1 MTRSRADE
9 AEALFKKGFS
19 CSQAVLAV
27 FAGDFGLD
35 RDTALKIAQ
44 GFGGGISHTDNICG
58 AVSGAVMVIGLRYG
72 RTKADNIAA
81 KDKTYSVVQEFLRQ
95 FAQCHSGK
103 TTCTELLGYNLSD
116 PTQFAEA
123 KQMNVTQAKCPNF
136 VRDAVELVEKLL

>member
-9 AEALFKKGFS
+9 AEALFRGGFS

-27 FAGDFGLD
+27 FAQDFGLN
-35 RDTALKIAQ
+35 RNISIKIAQ

-72 RTKADNIAA
+72 RTKAEDLAA
-81 KDKTYSVVQEFLRQ
+81 KDKTYAVVKDFLRQ
-95 FAQCHSGK
+95 FAQRHGGK
-103 TTCTELLGYNLSD
+103 TTCTGLLGYNLSD

-123 KQMNVTQAKCPNF
+123 KQMKVTQAKCPGF